1 MADWREE
8 MLSRIR
14 SLIEE
19 AVPDVTEEQKYKKA
33 ANPNG
38 VPVWS
43 HEGLICTG
51 ETYKDKVK
59 ITFAK
64 GAALEDPKGLFN
76 SGLQGKTRHAID
88 LFEGDEIDGEAFN
101 ALVREAVALNES

>member
-64 GAALEDPKGLFN
+64 GAALDDPNGLFN

-88 LFEGDEIDGEAFN
+88 LFEDDEIDGDAFK